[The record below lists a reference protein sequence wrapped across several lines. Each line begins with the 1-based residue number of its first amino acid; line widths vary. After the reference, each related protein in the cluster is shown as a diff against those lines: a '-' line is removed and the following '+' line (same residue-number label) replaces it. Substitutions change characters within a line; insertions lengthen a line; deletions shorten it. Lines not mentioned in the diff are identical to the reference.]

1 MLAFAEPSRHALAAG
16 ARRADRRG
24 ERLDLDR
31 IAERGAGA
39 VRLDEADAAGVE
51 LRVGQ
56 RLADQRLLRQAVRR
70 GEHASSGR
78 PG

>member
-1 MLAFAEPSRHALAAG
+1 MFALAEPSRQGRAPAPAT
-16 ARRADRRG
+16 ADRGG

-31 IAERGAGA
+31 IAERRAGA
-39 VRLDEADAAGVE
+39 VRLDEADAAGLE

-70 GEHASSGR
+70 GEHASNGR